1 MGHPS
6 GKGGPLFA
14 PTATVGSVLCQV
26 VLPLPLACGRI
37 DFSFLL
43 RIAASSSFRPKEEK
57 VKGKDLLSIS
67 DLARDDID
75 SLLEDAIDGKSQGW
89 CSALEGKVLALLFE
103 KPSLRTRMS
112 FEVAMRQV
120 GGECIYLSPQEVG
133 LGQRES
139 VPDVARVLS
148 RYVDCVAARTFSHET
163 VRTLGDYSRAPVINA
178 LSDFEHPCQ
187 ALADLLTIYERKGD
201 LDGLTLAFIGDGNN
215 VARSLILG
223 ATLMGMNF
231 RIASPEGYALDD
243 DTVKTAKKLAAEKGG
258 VVFCTRDPA
267 EAVDRA
273 DVVYTDVW
281 TSMGQETESEKR
293 RQAFSG
299 FQVNGELLSKA
310 KEDAIFMHDLPA
322 HRGEEVSDDVMDSL
336 QSVVFDQAEN
346 RMHVVRALLV
356 QMLGGLTRPLLKFR

>member
-1 MGHPS
+1 M
-6 GKGGPLFA
+6 
-14 PTATVGSVLCQV
+14 
-26 VLPLPLACGRI
+26 
-37 DFSFLL
+37 
-43 RIAASSSFRPKEEK
+43 
-57 VKGKDLLSIS
+57 KGKDLLSIS
-67 DLARDDID
+67 DLTRDDVD
-75 SLLEDAIDGKSQGW
+75 SLLEDAVDAKSKGW
-89 CSALEGKVLALLFE
+89 SSTLEGKVLALLFE

-112 FEVAMRQV
+112 FEVAMKQV

-187 ALADLLTIYERKGD
+187 ALADLLTIYEKKGD
-201 LDGLTLAFIGDGNN
+201 LEALTLAYIGDGNN
-215 VARSLILG
+215 VARSLSLG
-223 ATLMGMNF
+223 ATMMGMNI
-231 RIASPEGYALDD
+231 RIASPEKYSLDD
-243 DTVKTAKKLAAEKGG
+243 ASIKTAKTYAAESRAS
-258 VVFCTRDPA
+258 VLCTSDPV
-267 EAVDRA
+267 EAVRGA

-281 TSMGQETESEKR
+281 TSMGQEGEAEKR
-293 RQAFSG
+293 RRAFAG

-322 HRGEEVSDDVMDSL
+322 HRGEEVADDAIDSL

-346 RMHVVRALLV
+346 RMHIVKALLV
-356 QMLGGLTRPLLKFR
+356 QMLGGLTKPLLNFR